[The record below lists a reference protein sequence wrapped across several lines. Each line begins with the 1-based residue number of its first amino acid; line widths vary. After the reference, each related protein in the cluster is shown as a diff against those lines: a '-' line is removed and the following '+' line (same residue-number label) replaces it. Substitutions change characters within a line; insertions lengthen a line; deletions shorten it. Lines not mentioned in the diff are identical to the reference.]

1 MIRYDYV
8 KEYKKGD
15 NVTLFW
21 YSLKN
26 LDHVSNGRYVN
37 DNSMLSEPPILLK
50 M

>member
-1 MIRYDYV
+1 MVKYDYV

-26 LDHVSNGRYVN
+26 LD
-37 DNSMLSEPPILLK
+37 PITIILQEK
-50 M
+50 VVIY